1 MPEDNIAWSPHRWT
15 LQDFPKSQRVQL
27 QKLKRNRSMVA
38 ARINGDELY
47 VRRVDN
53 QRFQYGICV
62 PVFTSLKSEQN

>member
-1 MPEDNIAWSPHRWT
+1 MLEDNIAWSPRRWA
-15 LQDFPKSQRVQL
+15 LRDLPKSQRVEL

-53 QRFQYGICV
+53 QRYQYGLSL